1 MHAARWRVL
10 AIILTLSS
18 LLLAGCAKSK
28 PARFYMLT
36 SGVGLQAGAP
46 PAPGEKGISLTVR
59 PIEFPEYLNRP
70 QIVTRTSPNRIE
82 LAEFHRWAEPLGQS
96 FARALTGNLSA
107 LLSTERVVL
116 LPWRGGGPADHRIT
130 MDVIRFDGTPGGEV
144 SLIARWT
151 LLGPDGN
158 ELTPPRRSRITASTR
173 QTGYEGVAEAMSEAV
188 GELSREIVAAIRGHR

>member
-1 MHAARWRVL
+1 MHAARWRVF
-10 AIILTLSS
+10 AVILTLSS

-46 PAPGEKGISLTVR
+46 PAPGEKGISLTVS

-96 FARALTGNLSA
+96 FARALTENLSG
-107 LLSTERVVL
+107 LLATERVVL
-116 LPWRGGGPADHRIT
+116 FPWKGSGPVDFRIT
-130 MDVIRFDGTPGGEV
+130 MEIVRFDGTPGGEV

-158 ELTPPRRSRITASTR
+158 ELAAPRRSRIAVSTR
-173 QTGYEGVAEAMSEAV
+173 QAGYEGVAAAMSEAV
-188 GELSREIVAAIRGHR
+188 GELSREIVATIRGHR